1 MTADWNQRFVLQTL
15 PGSPGQ
21 PLTAVQNDTMIWS
34 KTHKHLRKFFEEWR
48 QSLRDQQN
56 AQFNAQIQKSP
67 LPPTADLN
75 LDLQATIPT
84 FFQPKGQAAALSP
97 LQAKRSRA
105 PSTSSPASIAASQ
118 PTSPLAKRQ
127 QVNASSLLSD
137 LSLEPPP
144 HPVTSAAAA
153 GSSSLFNFVAG
164 SVQAALGFG
173 SSAPVASSLPSS
185 YKAKAAVTKNQ
196 TEEGEIVRLLLCSNC
211 AANDQVVQA
220 KNEHPKGKGKRAEC
234 PAKGKAVNGPDW
246 LKERAVEMGWGKR
259 DIGTGDYIKWLVK
272 ENKAKVI
279 RPSGPGQGGQ
289 VGEYKISA
297 LAWGQ
302 LGI

>member
-1 MTADWNQRFVLQTL
+1 MD
-15 PGSPGQ
+15 
-21 PLTAVQNDTMIWS
+21 
-34 KTHKHLRKFFEEWR
+34 
-48 QSLRDQQN
+48 
-56 AQFNAQIQKSP
+56 
-67 LPPTADLN
+67 
-75 LDLQATIPT
+75 
-84 FFQPKGQAAALSP
+84 
-97 LQAKRSRA
+97 
-105 PSTSSPASIAASQ
+105 
-118 PTSPLAKRQ
+118 
-127 QVNASSLLSD
+127 
-137 LSLEPPP
+137 PPP

-153 GSSSLFNFVAG
+153 GPSSLFNFVSG

-185 YKAKAAVTKNQ
+185 YNVNAAVTKNQ
-196 TEEGEIVRLLLCSNC
+196 KEEGVSGRLLLCSNC
-211 AANDQVVQA
+211 AANDQLVQV

-246 LKERAVEMGWGKR
+246 LKERAAEMNQGKR

-272 ENKAKVI
+272 EKKAKVI